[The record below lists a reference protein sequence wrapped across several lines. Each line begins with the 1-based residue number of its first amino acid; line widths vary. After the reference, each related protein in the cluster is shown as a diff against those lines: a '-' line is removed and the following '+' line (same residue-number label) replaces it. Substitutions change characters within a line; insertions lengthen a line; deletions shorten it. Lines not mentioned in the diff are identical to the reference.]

1 MNQNHLTI
9 SFPLKSPTD
18 GTALA
23 QELLPLMPDFAKA
36 QDAVGTVHYS
46 RFVNIGGKSLLFLAD
61 IDGEVEELI
70 GGLAKSAGPVFDAIF
85 GHVENPPRTPVA
97 SDVETFTKWMK
108 NHYVRPLLGYSAL
121 ENTPVQDIKSF
132 AAAAGV
138 RGSGE
143 EHPLLMSVPLK
154 STLKEFVLE
163 EVVLRAT
170 KAVMVKGANS
180 IGTLHFAHFVHL
192 DNKQL
197 GFFTIFD
204 GTFDKYI
211 EDFTEKMGPVFD
223 TLYSY
228 STDPPKAPVAKNPE
242 AFLKWSVTHN
252 LAPIGLYSAYPG
264 LSVLDIRSL
273 VADRKAAAAH

>member
-9 SFPLKSPTD
+9 SFSLKSPTD

-170 KAVMVKGANS
+170 KAVM
-180 IGTLHFAHFVHL
+180 
-192 DNKQL
+192 
-197 GFFTIFD
+197 
-204 GTFDKYI
+204 
-211 EDFTEKMGPVFD
+211 
-223 TLYSY
+223 
-228 STDPPKAPVAKNPE
+228 
-242 AFLKWSVTHN
+242 
-252 LAPIGLYSAYPG
+252 
-264 LSVLDIRSL
+264 
-273 VADRKAAAAH
+273 